1 MFYIHGLLP
10 ERFSP
15 SQRIHI
21 WPAHIRNMWV
31 KLKKAVLVSA
41 HFWSPI
47 DFSDLRSHLL
57 IIHTL
62 LFSRQYKSMPTS
74 LPSNKLYW
82 DLTRVRKNR
91 ICPNCKRRSANF
103 PKSWQEWKKKGNG
116 VMGRGKWTIPFNKGS
131 LNHSL
136 SARQLSSCFSRG
148 GHKYTQQNFAWIL
161 FTWLHLPVVRGKS
174 RTTEICSCTRTWS
187 ISGTIWIKLG
197 TSGLNLGT
205 KRPCVRNDWIPY

>member
-103 PKSWQEWKKKGNG
+103 PKSWQEWTKKKVMEWWGEVNG
-116 VMGRGKWTIPFNKGS
+116 LYPSTKAPSKSTARWAIDLLDKISWQW
-131 LNHSL
+131 HSKNRFQD
-136 SARQLSSCFSRG
+136 SF
-148 GHKYTQQNFAWIL
+148 
-161 FTWLHLPVVRGKS
+161 
-174 RTTEICSCTRTWS
+174 
-187 ISGTIWIKLG
+187 LG
-197 TSGLNLGT
+197 L
-205 KRPCVRNDWIPY
+205 D

>member
-21 WPAHIRNMWV
+21 WPAHIRNMRV

-62 LFSRQYKSMPTS
+62 LFSRQYKSVPTS

-148 GHKYTQQNFAWIL
+148 GHKYTQKNLLESYSLDSTYLSYAEK
-161 FTWLHLPVVRGKS
+161 VVQRRS
-174 RTTEICSCTRTWS
+174 VHVLAREAFLVQSESNW
-187 ISGTIWIKLG
+187 
-197 TSGLNLGT
+197 
-205 KRPCVRNDWIPY
+205 VRVD